1 MHGSVRAGR
10 GVRVGEANAGAL
22 VAMGTAS
29 NPVVFTASAGTT
41 PGSWK
46 GLLIGAQAAGSTL
59 RYVEVGYGG
68 GGYLGSIE
76 THLPEA
82 PIAYTRV
89 HDGGSD
95 GIHAVASGFAGG
107 LGGAVGLE
115 ATGNAGYG
123 LAMEP
128 EYFSSA
134 GAGTYTGNATGA
146 VFVSGGTIATT
157 GGWVNPGAPITI
169 GGDVNITAPGFG
181 FAAGTE
187 MRFVAGLDRRQQR
200 LVRRHRERADLADE
214 RGGEPGA
221 R

>member
-1 MHGSVRAGR
+1 MHGRFAPGAGL
-10 GVRVGEANAGAL
+10 RVGEANAGAL

-29 NPVVFTASAGTT
+29 DPIVFTASAGTT

-46 GLLIGAQAAGSTL
+46 GLLIGAQAIGSAL
-59 RYVEVGYGG
+59 KYVEVGYGG

-76 THLPEA
+76 SHLPEA
-82 PIAYTRV
+82 PIANVRV

-134 GAGTYTGNATGA
+134 GPGTYTGNATGA
-146 VFVSGGTIATT
+146 
-157 GGWVNPGAPITI
+157 
-169 GGDVNITAPGFG
+169 
-181 FAAGTE
+181 
-187 MRFVAGLDRRQQR
+187 M
-200 LVRRHRERADLADE
+200 
-214 RGGEPGA
+214 
-221 R
+221 